1 MVESSMRSPVHQFKV
16 FWAVVKRITVD
27 MMCYFARCKFS
38 TKFLF
43 QNKAVFILPAVN
55 SINLCNP
62 IQIIS
67 TLRQSTTSDRF
78 NSRMIQTTE
87 CLTNAFFPKVWI
99 AWFVKT
105 ILALA
110 RIPESFSIL
119 AWNTNDRL
127 PANAT
132 RLK

>member
-1 MVESSMRSPVHQFKV
+1 MCSPVHQFKV
-16 FWAVVKRITVD
+16 FWAVVKRNTIN

-38 TKFLF
+38 TKFLL

-62 IQIIS
+62 IKIIS

-78 NSRMIQTTE
+78 NSRMIQATE
-87 CLTNAFFPKVWI
+87 CLANAFSVKVGV
-99 AWFVKT
+99 AWLVKT

-119 AWNTNDRL
+119 AWNTSDGL
-127 PANAT
+127 STNAT